1 MPQIEKVQPTT
12 IDNIEF
18 YCSINGE
25 DTGMSHTG
33 LFKFTGIARTT
44 GRRLIGVLNDC
55 GQHVFTGS
63 LERWNTVSIFHENLL
78 GVNDGKGGQILKAEF
93 CADFCTFAAYE
104 HNGGNKIARYSLSKF
119 ATSGIKTF
127 IQEATGFKTVKP
139 SSEMSTILAVLQ
151 RMDNQLS
158 QNTKDLHEVRIELA
172 KTAGYRT
179 AKVFYPGLGFI
190 PEDPI
195 EDDTLC
201 LPGEDTSW
209 YTVPEA
215 MAELFPNMT
224 FTNGNKISIGM
235 MVSGSWKTLKQELPT
250 KVVRLNKAGYKAP
263 PIAAYPASF
272 LPVIKNDII
281 KFIVS
286 L

>member
-1 MPQIEKVQPTT
+1 V
-12 IDNIEF
+12 
-18 YCSINGE
+18 
-25 DTGMSHTG
+25 
-33 LFKFTGIARTT
+33 
-44 GRRLIGVLNDC
+44 
-55 GQHVFTGS
+55 
-63 LERWNTVSIFHENLL
+63 VSIFHENIV
-78 GVNDGKGGQILKAEF
+78 GIKDTSGAHGGRILKAEF

-104 HNGGNKIARYSLSKF
+104 YNGGNKIARYSLGKF

-127 IQEATGFKTVKP
+127 IQEATGYKTVSS

-158 QNTKDLHEVRIELA
+158 QNTKDLYEVRIELA
-172 KTAGYRT
+172 KTAGYRS
-179 AKVFYPGLGFI
+179 AKVFYPGLDFI
-190 PEDPI
+190 PENDV

-201 LPGEDTSW
+201 LPGEDRSW

-215 MAELFPNMT
+215 MAQLFPNMT

-235 MVSGSWKTLKQELPT
+235 MVAGSWKTLKRELPT
-250 KVVRLNKAGYKAP
+250 KVVRLSKAGYKAP
-263 PIAAYPASF
+263 AIAAYPASF